1 MPRQVSYQFFVQ
13 PGSSDKYWSK
23 NGANNVGTK
32 GFAEKSY
39 DSNTN
44 RFAPDGSVQ
53 YNCKIE
59 PVDGL
64 PSGSPFWSSPPE
76 QVKGWGSFG
85 KDVNFLLNCTQ
96 QSEDGLNPPG
106 GPVDWANI
114 VKEIGGYN
122 NVPTAG
128 KVRSPPFQR
137 GHCFMRLTV
146 TSSFLGFTA
155 GTHQSRGHSD
165 GQQFVFVDDC
175 HAECNLWER
184 SSGIWDDGTAS
195 VDAGT
200 IPIVF
205 EFG

>member
-1 MPRQVSYQFFVQ
+1 M
-13 PGSSDKYWSK
+13 
-23 NGANNVGTK
+23 
-32 GFAEKSY
+32 
-39 DSNTN
+39 
-44 RFAPDGSVQ
+44 
-53 YNCKIE
+53 
-59 PVDGL
+59 
-64 PSGSPFWSSPPE
+64 
-76 QVKGWGSFG
+76 
-85 KDVNFLLNCTQ
+85 
-96 QSEDGLNPPG
+96 
-106 GPVDWANI
+106 DWAQI

-128 KVRSPPFQR
+128 KVRSSPCQR
-137 GHCFMRLTV
+137 DHCVLRLNV
-146 TSSFLGFTA
+146 TLPVPGFTT

-184 SSGIWDDGTAS
+184 SSGIWDDGTTA